1 MPLVAVA
8 VVPSAPLVLP
18 EITGPEAHDLAALRD
33 AVATAVAGLIAA
45 AGMAPL
51 DRVVVAARAEA
62 GALAGMGARLPEGR
76 AVVPDGAPGAGW
88 AHELGRVLLSR
99 AGFTG
104 TVEDLVVSDESA
116 DESADDA
123 ADRLHDGADTVGLLV
138 LADGSAT
145 RGPRA
150 PAGDD
155 PRGGEVDSEIA
166 GAITSGDVPDV
177 DPALARA
184 LQVRGLPGFAAAA
197 TAARRGGLTWQ
208 VLYTDAPAGVGYVVA
223 LAGVTTASLVVTTPS
238 DARP

>member
-1 MPLVAVA
+1 MPLAAVA

-18 EITGPEAHDLAALRD
+18 EITGPEAPDLTALRD
-33 AVATAVAGLIAA
+33 AVAHAVAGLVTAVGSGA
-45 AGMAPL
+45 VPGDEPRG
-51 DRVVVAARAEA
+51 RVVVAARAEA
-62 GALAGMGARLPEGR
+62 GALSGMGVRLPEG
-76 AVVPDGAPGAGW
+76 GAMSDATSGW

-104 TVEDLVVSDESA
+104 TVDDLVVPDASA
-116 DESADDA
+116 GEA
-123 ADRLHDGADTVGLLV
+123 ADRLHDGVDTVGLLV

-155 PRGGEVDSEIA
+155 PRGGEVDAGIA
-166 GAITSGDVPDV
+166 DAITAGEVPDI
-177 DPALARA
+177 DPALAQA
-184 LQVRGLPGFAAAA
+184 LQVRGLPGFTAAA

-223 LAGVTTASLVVTTPS
+223 LAGDGVTPPDGVTSPS